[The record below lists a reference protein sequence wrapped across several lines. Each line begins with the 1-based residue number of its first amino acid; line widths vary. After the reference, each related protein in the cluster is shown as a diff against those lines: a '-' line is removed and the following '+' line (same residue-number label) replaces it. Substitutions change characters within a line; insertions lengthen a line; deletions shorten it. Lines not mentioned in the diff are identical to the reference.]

1 MVGWVLPL
9 RVLLAAVIACKV
21 AFVVAAFAIATAAF
35 GAAGSWLSVGSFV
48 QVVLLKLGAGVGVV
62 WVGSI
67 MLDDLARIIDP
78 VKWARRQQQKLER
91 RGKSPRLWQ
100 QQQQKRRGSEKLRQ
114 RRQQQQQ
121 QQQQQQRQVP
131 DGGFGPD
138 AGWSSTSQR

>member
-21 AFVVAAFAIATAAF
+21 AFIVAAFAIATAAF
-35 GAAGSWLSVGSFV
+35 GAGGSWLSVGSFV
-48 QVVLLKLGAGVGVV
+48 QVVLLKLGAGVGVL

-78 VKWARRQQQKLER
+78 VKWARRQQQKLQR

-100 QQQQKRRGSEKLRQ
+100 QQHKRRGSEKQ

-121 QQQQQQRQVP
+121 QQQQERRQGP

-138 AGWSSTSQR
+138 AGWSSASQR